1 MAVKDPNT
9 DPTTGPNMGPNWAA
23 RVVFLFFGI
32 GSIFYFGSFELNVFN
47 GALILAFVYFAL
59 FRFGR

>member
-1 MAVKDPNT
+1 MAVK
-9 DPTTGPNMGPNWAA
+9 DPTTGPNIGPNWAA

-32 GSIFYFGSFELNVFN
+32 GPIFYFSSFELNVFN
-47 GALILAFVYFAL
+47 RAIILVMCIFAL